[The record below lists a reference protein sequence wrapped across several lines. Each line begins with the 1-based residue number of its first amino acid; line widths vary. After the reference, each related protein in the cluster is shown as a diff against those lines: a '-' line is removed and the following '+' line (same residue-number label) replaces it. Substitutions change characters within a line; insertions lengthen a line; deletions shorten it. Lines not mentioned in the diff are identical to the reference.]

1 MSIVIGVVLATA
13 VGLFATLVGFDRE
26 RSFYSA
32 VLLVVASFYALF
44 AVLGGSMHALLV
56 ECAVMAAFIAL
67 AAIGFRT
74 SMWLVVAGLMGHGI
88 FDLVHGLLIANPG
101 VPGYWPAFCSAYD
114 VAAAAYLATVL
125 ALGRQRAA
133 PSARNA

>member
-56 ECAVMAAFIAL
+56 ECAVMAVFIAL

-74 SMWLVVAGLMGHGI
+74 SMWLVVAGLMGHGT
-88 FDLVHGLLIANPG
+88 FDLVHGLLIVNPG

-125 ALGRQRAA
+125 VLGRQRAA
-133 PSARNA
+133 TPARSA

>member
-1 MSIVIGVVLATA
+1 MSIIIGVGLAVA

-26 RSFYSA
+26 RSFYAA
-32 VLLVVASFYALF
+32 VLLVVASLYSLF
-44 AVLGGSMHALLV
+44 AVLGGSTHALLA
-56 ECAVMAAFIAL
+56 ESAVMAAFIAL

-74 SMWLVVAGLMGHGI
+74 SMWLVVAGLMGHGL

-125 ALGRQRAA
+125 ASGRQRATA
-133 PSARNA
+133 PARSA